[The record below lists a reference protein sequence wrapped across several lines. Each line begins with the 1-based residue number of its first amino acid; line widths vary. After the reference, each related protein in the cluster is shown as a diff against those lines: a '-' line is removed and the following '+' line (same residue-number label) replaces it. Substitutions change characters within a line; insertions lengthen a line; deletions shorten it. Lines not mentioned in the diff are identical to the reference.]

1 MLWAGSHNP
10 CQVKAGM
17 IIFDNQKGDGSVFF
31 LKISS
36 AEYTDFFYIPEY
48 V

>member
-1 MLWAGSHNP
+1 LWAGSHNP

-17 IIFDNQKGDGSVFF
+17 IIFDNQKGDGSVFSQ
-31 LKISS
+31 KISFV
-36 AEYTDFFYIPEY
+36 EYTDFFYIPEY